1 MKGSVRAN
9 FSIIHILSKTTDS
22 PRWGLVIPIFPF
34 DTYDVFMQKFL
45 PVFAISALL
54 LTGCSTPTTEFK
66 TNTDDLLVIQW
77 QTCLN
82 HFIEVNKDFY
92 STSEITT
99 LRATEAC
106 KTFLPVRE

>member
-1 MKGSVRAN
+1 MIKRG
-9 FSIIHILSKTTDS
+9 
-22 PRWGLVIPIFPF
+22 
-34 DTYDVFMQKFL
+34 FL
-45 PVFAISALL
+45 LATCALL
-54 LTGCSTPTTEFK
+54 LTGCSTPATEFK
-66 TNTDDLLVIQW
+66 TSTDDLLVIQW

-99 LRATEAC
+99 LRAAEAC

>member
-1 MKGSVRAN
+1 MKSHLSV
-9 FSIIHILSKTTDS
+9 I
-22 PRWGLVIPIFPF
+22 V
-34 DTYDVFMQKFL
+34 V
-45 PVFAISALL
+45 SALL
-54 LTGCSTPTTEFK
+54 LSGCSTPTNEFK

-82 HFIEVNKDFY
+82 HFIEANKDFY

>member
-1 MKGSVRAN
+1 MNK
-9 FSIIHILSKTTDS
+9 K
-22 PRWGLVIPIFPF
+22 
-34 DTYDVFMQKFL
+34 VFL
-45 PVFAISALL
+45 LATCTLL

-82 HFIEVNKDFY
+82 HFIEANKDFY

-99 LRATEAC
+99 LRAAEAC

>member
-1 MKGSVRAN
+1 MNKKA
-9 FSIIHILSKTTDS
+9 
-22 PRWGLVIPIFPF
+22 
-34 DTYDVFMQKFL
+34 FL
-45 PVFAISALL
+45 LAISALL
-54 LTGCSTPTTEFK
+54 LSGCSTPTTEFK

-82 HFIEVNKDFY
+82 HFIEANKDFY
-92 STSEITT
+92 STSEIAT

>member
-1 MKGSVRAN
+1 
-9 FSIIHILSKTTDS
+9 
-22 PRWGLVIPIFPF
+22 
-34 DTYDVFMQKFL
+34 MQKFL

-54 LTGCSTPTTEFK
+54 LTGCSTNSSEFK

-82 HFIEVNKDFY
+82 HFIEANKDFY

-99 LRATEAC
+99 LRAAEAC

>member
-1 MKGSVRAN
+1 MKSSLA
-9 FSIIHILSKTTDS
+9 ILIVSS
-22 PRWGLVIPIFPF
+22 
-34 DTYDVFMQKFL
+34 
-45 PVFAISALL
+45 LL
-54 LTGCSTPTTEFK
+54 LTGCATPTNEFK

-82 HFIEVNKDFY
+82 HFIEANKDFY

>member
-1 MKGSVRAN
+1 MAVPLYWQG
-9 FSIIHILSKTTDS
+9 
-22 PRWGLVIPIFPF
+22 
-34 DTYDVFMQKFL
+34 TYDMYMKKLL

-54 LTGCSTPTTEFK
+54 LSGCSTPTTEFK

-82 HFIEVNKDFY
+82 HFIEANKDFY
-92 STSEITT
+92 STSEIAT

>member
-1 MKGSVRAN
+1 M
-9 FSIIHILSKTTDS
+9 T
-22 PRWGLVIPIFPF
+22 
-34 DTYDVFMQKFL
+34 
-45 PVFAISALL
+45 ISALL
-54 LTGCSTPTTEFK
+54 LTGCATPSGEFK

-82 HFIEVNKDFY
+82 HYIEANKDFY
-92 STSEITT
+92 STSEIAT

>member
-1 MKGSVRAN
+1 MNNRG
-9 FSIIHILSKTTDS
+9 
-22 PRWGLVIPIFPF
+22 
-34 DTYDVFMQKFL
+34 FL
-45 PVFAISALL
+45 LAACALL

-99 LRATEAC
+99 LRAAEAC